1 MRHIDGVIEANKAAG
16 GTFFEKRTVLYFKNK
31 VLPTMYG
38 GKYFISYDLTENE
51 GKRFTVR
58 QVLQSGLIKTVGER
72 HAYSSLSAAKDAIRE
87 LLGDMVTA

>member
-1 MRHIDGVIEANKAAG
+1 MRHIDNVIEANKAAG
-16 GTFFEKRTVLYFKNK
+16 GTFFESRTVLYFKNK

-58 QVLQSGLIKTVGER
+58 QVLQSGLIKVAGER
-72 HAYSSLSAAKDAIRE
+72 HAYATLTAAKEAIDM
-87 LLGDMVTA
+87 LLNGVPA

>member
-1 MRHIDGVIEANKAAG
+1 MRHIDSVIEANQAAG
-16 GTFFEKRTVLYFKNK
+16 GSFFEKRTVLYFKNK

-58 QVLQSGLIKTVGER
+58 KVLNSGLIAVAGTR
-72 HAYSSLSAAKDAIRE
+72 HAYASKAQALAAIKD
-87 LLGDMVTA
+87 LLGMPVLS